1 MIKDQKTKIVCTI
14 GPSSEEKKILKKMI
28 LAGMD
33 VARLN
38 FSHGNYEEFSKI
50 IKNIRQLSKEL
61 NHPIAVLQDLAGPK
75 FRIGKIKNEPLILK
89 RGQTIIL
96 SKKESTNSISV
107 NEPKLIN
114 ALKIKDIIFIDDGT
128 KKLKVIKK
136 YKNKLKAKVLIGGK
150 LFSHKG
156 INVPNLDIKISAITK
171 KDLKDIKFGISKN
184 VDYIALS
191 FVRSEKDI
199 RKLKKLIKGKNIKII
214 AKIETAQALKNLDK
228 IIKESNGIMVARG
241 DLGIEIPIS
250 RLPNIQRL
258 IIKKSNSYGKP
269 VIVATQMLK
278 SMVNNP
284 FPTRAEVTDISNAI
298 LEGADAVMLSEETS
312 IGKYPLEAIKIMN
325 SVAKETEKKLK
336 EREIKLKIQNK
347 KYLSIA
353 LGVKEIS
360 AKIKPKIIIVF
371 TESGK
376 SAQVIS
382 SIKISKPILALTPH
396 LKTYNQLSLLYG
408 ISSFK
413 IPHLKSLNQIKKTAQ
428 KIISS
433 LKLAKK
439 NDKFIIVAGIPFN
452 KKGSANLIFIG
463 KMK

>member
-33 VARLN
+33 VVRLN
-38 FSHGNYEEFSKI
+38 FSHGNYKEFSKI

-114 ALKIKDIIFIDDGT
+114 ALKIKDIIFLDDGT

-156 INVPNLDIKISAITK
+156 INVPNLNIKISAITK

-199 RKLKKLIKGKNIKII
+199 KKLKKLIKGKNIKII
-214 AKIETAQALKNLDK
+214 AKIETSQALKNLNE
-228 IIKESNGIMVARG
+228 IIKETDAVMVARG
-241 DLGIEIPIS
+241 DLGIEIPIAKV
-250 RLPNIQRL
+250 PIIQRK
-258 IIKKSNSYGKP
+258 IIEKSNAYGKP

-278 SMVNNP
+278 SMTESP
-284 FPTRAEVTDISNAI
+284 FPTRAEVNDISSAV
-298 LEGADAVMLSEETS
+298 LDKADAVMLSEETS
-312 IGKYPLEAIKIMN
+312 TGKYPLETVKIMN
-325 SVAKETEKKLK
+325 DVIRETEKKLK
-336 EREIKLKIQNK
+336 EEVIKLKIEDEK
-347 KYLSIA
+347 LLSIA
-353 LGVKEIS
+353 SGIREM
-360 AKIKPKIIIVF
+360 AHKINSKVIAVF

-382 SIKISKPILALTPH
+382 SLKIPKIILAFTPH
-396 LKTYNQLSLLYG
+396 LKTYNQLSLNYG
-408 ISSFK
+408 ILSIK
-413 IPHLKSLNQIKKTAQ
+413 IPHLKSFKEMKKIAE
-428 KIISS
+428 KSISF
-433 LKLAKK
+433 LKLAKR
-439 NDKFIIVAGIPFN
+439 NDKFLIVAGIPFN
-452 KKGSANLIFIG
+452 KIGSTNLIFVENL
-463 KMK
+463 